1 MDYESKYFKWLGY
14 EETVRLQKEI
24 SEKIIKEDA
33 FKDLRYVGGVDTS
46 SIEDKIA
53 GVIVV
58 LEFNTLEVLEVS
70 IEISQVNFPYIP
82 GFLSFREGPIILK
95 AWENLKIKPDL
106 LIFDG
111 QGIAHPRRLGIASH
125 VGYVLDVPSI
135 GCAKKILVGVYKEP
149 DKKRGF
155 FEYIYIDN
163 EIVGAVVRTKD
174 NVKPVFVS
182 LGHKISLSTS
192 IEIILKTSTKY
203 RLPEPVRL
211 AHIYSKKALNFEI
224 KGELL

>member
-33 FKDLRYVGGVDTS
+33 FKNLRYVGGVDTS

-111 QGIAHPRRLGIASH
+111 QGIAHPRRL
-125 VGYVLDVPSI
+125 
-135 GCAKKILVGVYKEP
+135 E
-149 DKKRGF
+149 
-155 FEYIYIDN
+155 
-163 EIVGAVVRTKD
+163 
-174 NVKPVFVS
+174 
-182 LGHKISLSTS
+182 
-192 IEIILKTSTKY
+192 
-203 RLPEPVRL
+203 
-211 AHIYSKKALNFEI
+211 
-224 KGELL
+224 